1 MKNMHK
7 VPLAITK
14 VLEILH
20 WALTVWMAVMLV
32 GSATAGSWFTGMMET
47 FLYEGGTELSTY
59 GFEVLVADSAGNI
72 NLTLI
77 LLFSIGGVLIASLI
91 AMCFRNTYLI
101 LKKSQNTTPFQKD
114 NIRMLREIGIFQIA
128 IPVIGVILCTIMR
141 AIVGVDAVEASMS
154 MSGLVIGILMLCL
167 TQFFAHGVELETDM
181 AGLL

>member
-1 MKNMHK
+1 MNRIHK
-7 VPLAITK
+7 FTFGISK
-14 VLEILH
+14 ILEILH
-20 WALTVWMAVMLV
+20 WALAGWMAAMLA
-32 GSATAGSWFTGMMET
+32 GSATAGSWFTGMMEK
-47 FLYEGGTELSTY
+47 FLYEGGTKLSTY

-77 LLFSIGGVLIASLI
+77 LLFSIGGILIAALM
-91 AMCFRNTYLI
+91 AMCFRNTHLI

-128 IPVIGVILCTIMR
+128 IPVIGVILSTIMR
-141 AIVGVDAVEASMS
+141 AVVGVDAVEASMS

-167 TQFFAHGVELETDM
+167 TQFFAHGMELEADM